1 MKRRIIISICAAV
14 FMFGIIGVLNR
25 TPTVTVGV
33 VTLSEG
39 TQEQELKGYEITTL
53 RNGETTHTEDEPD
66 IKSLAAEL
74 TSVEQ
79 EVMKNNSNSAVRVNT
94 NMSVA
99 FAGGRY
105 VDDVTY
111 TVFTTSG
118 EMISNPAAQLSLP
131 TKDIDSCVV
140 RIDVKWGRVKNYK
153 EYYYYFRIDYD
164 KQA

>member
-14 FMFGIIGVLNR
+14 FMFGIIGILNR
-25 TPTVTVGV
+25 TPTVTIGV

-39 TQEQELKGYEITTL
+39 ADERELKGYEISTL
-53 RNGETTHTEDEPD
+53 RNGETTRTEEEPD
-66 IKSLAAEL
+66 IKDLAASL

-79 EVMKNNSNSAVRVNT
+79 EVMKNDSDTAVRVNT

-99 FAGGRY
+99 FAGGKY

-111 TVFTTSG
+111 TVFSTSG

-140 RIDVKWGRVKNYK
+140 RIDVKWGRTKNYK
-153 EYYYYFRIDYD
+153 EYYYFFRIDYD